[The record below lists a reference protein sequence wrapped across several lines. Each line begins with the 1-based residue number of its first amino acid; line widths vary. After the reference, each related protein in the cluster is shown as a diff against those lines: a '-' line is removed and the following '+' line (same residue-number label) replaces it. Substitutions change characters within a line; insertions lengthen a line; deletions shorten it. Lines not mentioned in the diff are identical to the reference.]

1 MARPSLHEHA
11 ILRYA
16 VAMEYRTIESCGW
29 GVSLKTHEVTA
40 TGEVDEIFAQRRPDI
55 VVAGGADQVVEQ
67 VTRVAGLG
75 LPPVL
80 LVVLDHQVLE
90 GLLDVLDALGQ
101 GDAFEDGL
109 ELVGRGR
116 QHLDLV

>member
-1 MARPSLHEHA
+1 MARPSLDGHA
-11 ILRYA
+11 IRCYA

-29 GVSLKTHEVTA
+29 GVSLKTHEVTTA
-40 TGEVDEIFAQRRPDI
+40 GEVDEILAQRRPDV
-55 VVAGGADQVVEQ
+55 VVAGGVDQVVEQ

-101 GDAFEDGL
+101 GDTLADGL

-116 QHLDLV
+116 QHLDR